1 MVLSLS
7 VPSFSRS
14 SSSSS
19 QATPETNNNNNNQN
33 QRRLH
38 RPSTSTK
45 HPWRPTSVI
54 SSSTDHH
61 PSSSSNS
68 TSSTILRTPFT
79 TSRTRTLPKTEEQ
92 LEEHHREQAELNT
105 ALETLARVFPD
116 VKVEVFREM
125 LVRFDGNSRVEVC
138 VDELI
143 RHKKEWVA
151 GRWNVPDG
159 DNAGSGT
166 AAGAAGGVVGGVG
179 EDEGAVP
186 YEERFRSDE
195 YKAAVKAALGKEFT
209 ALSKSTMD
217 AVLAEVNFCYHRARP
232 TLRDLARRTWRAT
245 FNNLFPSF
253 KRKKDR
259 DEHPLLM
266 WQRRADGEAVPKLK
280 ETGCAELDREL
291 HEALLAPLLRQK
303 QEEQEGRDYQLAE
316 ELNESEAK
324 AADALYECE
333 CCLADVTFEQIST
346 CSVAGHVICYG
357 CIQRTVHE
365 ALFGQ
370 GWNKSVDM
378 ERSTLKCLA
387 PLSHGNCEGSL
398 HPGIV
403 KQAILLDKAGFETH
417 QKFEDRLASEAL
429 LKSQYKLIR
438 CPFCSYA
445 EVDPVYHPSV
455 RGVRWRFRSNGAL
468 AAIILV
474 IVYIDLI
481 CLLAVPAL
489 ILWLMDPSAIPAILQ
504 NSLLNLCLKTRPKR
518 FTCAHPAC
526 RRASCITCQKPW
538 RDPHVCH
545 EPLLLDLRATVEAAR
560 TAAVKRT
567 CPRCGLSFVKSSG
580 CNKLTCVCGYS
591 MCYLCRKALGPP
603 LEPALQLRRRRPL
616 RRNQENIPPGEEED
630 IYEDNDQ
637 PEEPEGYRHFCEHFR
652 PNPGSRCTEC
662 NKCDLYQSED
672 EDAVARR
679 AGERAEREWRIRQG
693 MTGGAGAVVPGVGNR
708 NVNLD
713 FSTEGKGKGK
723 RGSEGMWWDNGKSDW
738 NWKYW
743 MVDMWS
749 DGSWRVEGQ
758 TAVDWVVERV
768 VVVDEI

>member
-14 SSSSS
+14 SSSSPTT
-19 QATPETNNNNNNQN
+19 QPDNNNNDNDNNQN
-33 QRRLH
+33 NQNNHRRH
-38 RPSTSTK
+38 RSSTSTK
-45 HPWRPTSVI
+45 HPWRPTSVL
-54 SSSTDHH
+54 SSSTNHT
-61 PSSSSNS
+61 PSSSTSNS
-68 TSSTILRTPFT
+68 SSNILRAPFT
-79 TSRTRTLPKTEEQ
+79 TRTRPSFSKTKEQ

-138 VDELI
+138 VEELL
-143 RHKKEWVA
+143 RHKKEWVG

-159 DNAGSGT
+159 DNTGSR
-166 AAGAAGGVVGGVG
+166 GGGEKVVGGDG
-179 EDEGAVP
+179 EGAVP

-195 YKAAVKAALGKEFT
+195 YKAAVKAVLGKEFT
-209 ALSKSTMD
+209 ALSKSTVD

-253 KRKKDR
+253 KRKKDLPR
-259 DEHPLLM
+259 
-266 WQRRADGEAVPKLK
+266 LK

-291 HEALLAPLLRQK
+291 HEALLAPLLRQR
-303 QEEQEGRDYQLAE
+303 QEEQQEKDFRMAE

-324 AADALYECE
+324 VADALYECE
-333 CCLADVTFEQIST
+333 CCLSDVTFEQIST

-370 GWNKSVDM
+370 GWNKSVDI

-387 PLSHGNCEGSL
+387 PLSHGNCDGTL
-398 HPGIV
+398 HTNIV
-403 KQAILLDKAGFETH
+403 KRAILLDKAGFETH
-417 QKFEDRLASEAL
+417 RKFEDRLASEAL

-438 CPFCSYA
+438 CLFCSYA

-455 RGVRWRFRSNGAL
+455 RGVRWRFRTNGFVAM
-468 AAIILV
+468 IVMTILF
-474 IVYIDLI
+474 IDLI
-481 CLLAVPAL
+481 CLLAVPMF

-504 NSLLNLCLKTRPKR
+504 NSLLNLCLKIRPKR

-526 RRASCITCQKPW
+526 RRVSCITCQKPW

-603 LEPALQLRRRRPL
+603 LEPALQPRRRRPP
-616 RRNQENIPPGEEED
+616 RRNQENNPPDQTDE
-630 IYEDNDQ
+630 YEDENDE

-693 MTGGAGAVVPGVGNR
+693 MTGGAGAVPGVGNR

-713 FSTEGKGKGK
+713 L
-723 RGSEGMWWDNGKSDW
+723 RDW
-738 NWKYW
+738 NWRYW
-743 MVDMWS
+743 MFDMWA

-768 VVVDEI
+768 VVVDDI

>member
-1 MVLSLS
+1 M
-7 VPSFSRS
+7 
-14 SSSSS
+14 
-19 QATPETNNNNNNQN
+19 
-33 QRRLH
+33 
-38 RPSTSTK
+38 
-45 HPWRPTSVI
+45 
-54 SSSTDHH
+54 
-61 PSSSSNS
+61 
-68 TSSTILRTPFT
+68 
-79 TSRTRTLPKTEEQ
+79 
-92 LEEHHREQAELNT
+92 
-105 ALETLARVFPD
+105 FPD

-125 LVRFDGNSRVEVC
+125 LVRFDGDSRVEVC
-138 VDELI
+138 VEELL
-143 RHKKEWVA
+143 RHKKEWVG
-151 GRWNVPDG
+151 GRWNFPDG
-159 DNAGSGT
+159 DNTGSG
-166 AAGAAGGVVGGVG
+166 GGSGEKVVGSDG
-179 EDEGAVP
+179 EGAVP

-195 YKAAVKAALGKEFT
+195 YKEAVKMVLGKEFT
-209 ALSKSTMD
+209 ALSKSTVD
-217 AVLAEVNFCYHRARP
+217 AVLAEVNFCYHWARP
-232 TLRDLARRTWRAT
+232 ILRDLARRTWRAT

-259 DEHPLLM
+259 EEHPLLT
-266 WQRRADGEAVPKLK
+266 WQRRADGEVIPRLK

-291 HEALLAPLLRQK
+291 YEALLAPLLQQR
-303 QEEQEGRDYQLAE
+303 QEEQQEKDFRMAE

-333 CCLADVTFEQIST
+333 CCLSDVTFEQIST

-370 GWNKSVDM
+370 GWNKSVDS
-378 ERSTLKCLA
+378 ERSTLRCLA
-387 PLSHGNCEGSL
+387 PLSHGNCKGTL
-398 HPGIV
+398 HPNIV
-403 KQAILLDKAGFETH
+403 KRAILLDKAGLETH
-417 QKFEDRLASEAL
+417 RKFEDRLASEAL

-455 RGVRWRFRSNGAL
+455 RGVRWRFRTNGF
-468 AAIILV
+468 AAMIVMTILF
-474 IVYIDLI
+474 IDLI
-481 CLLAVPAL
+481 CLLAVPTF
-489 ILWLMDPSAIPAILQ
+489 ILWLVDPSAVPAILQ
-504 NSLLNLCLKTRPKR
+504 NSLLNLCLKARPKR

-526 RRASCITCQKPW
+526 RRVSCVTCQKPW

-603 LEPALQLRRRRPL
+603 LDPVLQPRRRRPP
-616 RRNQENIPPGEEED
+616 RRNQENNPPDLVDE
-630 IYEDNDQ
+630 YEDENDE

-679 AGERAEREWRIRQG
+679 AGERVEREWRIRQG
-693 MTGGAGAVVPGVGNR
+693 MTGGAGAVPGVGNR

-723 RGSEGMWWDNGKSDW
+723 GKGGGEGMWWDNGKSDW
-738 NWKYW
+738 NWRYW
-743 MVDMWS
+743 MVDMWT

-758 TAVDWVVERV
+758 TTVDWVVERV
-768 VVVDEI
+768 VVVDDI